1 MLIKYNID
9 KRIKTKKL
17 DEFLA
22 MPIVVSVNKFDEA
35 SATAFITNMILAHNT
50 GQDIIPVIIDSY
62 GGQVYSLLNMID
74 MIEKSELPVATIIEG
89 KAMSCGAILAACG
102 TKGHRYVAPHSTIMI
117 HDVSSRSFGKAEE
130 IKASAKEVERL
141 NKLIYKK
148 LAQTCGKDDK
158 YFWELVQKKGRADWY
173 LTPKDLV
180 KHKLADKIGLP
191 TLNFNIKVNYSF
203 GL

>member
-1 MLIKYNID
+1 MFVKYNID

-17 DEFLA
+17 DDFLST
-22 MPIVVSVNKFDEA
+22 PIIISVNKFNEA
-35 SATAFITNMILAHNT
+35 SAKEFVSSMIAAHNT
-50 GQDIIPVIIDSY
+50 GQDIIPVFIDSY
-62 GGQVYSLLNMID
+62 GGQVYSLLNMVD

-102 TKGHRYVAPHSTIMI
+102 TKGQRYVAPHATIMI
-117 HDVSSRSFGKAEE
+117 HDVSSGSFGKAEE

-141 NKLIYKK
+141 NKMIYKK
-148 LAQTCGKDDK
+148 LAQSCGKDDK
-158 YFWELVQKKGRADWY
+158 YFWDLVHKKGRADWY

-180 KHKLADKIGLP
+180 KYKLADKIGLP
-191 TLNFNIKVNYSF
+191 TLELGIKVSYKF